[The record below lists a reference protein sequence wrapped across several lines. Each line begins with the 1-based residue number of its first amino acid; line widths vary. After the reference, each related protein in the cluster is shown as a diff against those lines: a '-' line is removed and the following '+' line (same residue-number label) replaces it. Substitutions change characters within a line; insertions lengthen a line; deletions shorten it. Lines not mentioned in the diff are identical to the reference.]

1 MNRFLFCMIIFSFLF
16 ACGKDE
22 KVTPVSDDD
31 LIQSLEIDSK
41 VNKDKPSS
49 TLFVK
54 EIIDPSHFYHK
65 FSKFNTAEKYYFC
78 AAFTMG
84 AMSVSKPITASAMVR
99 YFIGLGVVDTNEG
112 INKSTYKAFDYGK
125 NVFRNEAVVNLI
137 LQKKICEKIIGQA
150 SQRIKKKQINTK
162 EINDIG
168 FAEIRKL
175 VNFIQNDK
183 H

>member
-1 MNRFLFCMIIFSFLF
+1 MSRFLFCMIIFSFLF

-22 KVTPVSDDD
+22 TPTPTSENNLV
-31 LIQSLEIDSK
+31 QSLEIDSK
-41 VNKDKPSS
+41 ADKNKFSS
-49 TLFVK
+49 TLLAK
-54 EIIDPSHFYHK
+54 EVIDPAHFYHK
-65 FSKFNTAEKYYFC
+65 FNKFNASEKYYFC

-183 H
+183 